1 MANTNLKAMAKAAVA
16 VSMAAGLAACGA
28 GQSHSSKIGPGGG
41 TVAAAGVKVTFPAG
55 ALSQETQI
63 EVTELEHDAQG
74 HRVHIGPD
82 DVSLGKPVSISMSSD
97 DGNASDEKMVEIDHG
112 GSGEVEVE
120 VENEHE
126 VEAEHGREVEVEH
139 LGEFELRPAKA
150 CTPACGAGLEC
161 DDGLCKPHGGGGS
174 GA

>member
-1 MANTNLKAMAKAAVA
+1 
-16 VSMAAGLAACGA
+16 
-28 GQSHSSKIGPGGG
+28 
-41 TVAAAGVKVTFPAG
+41 
-55 ALSQETQI
+55 
-63 EVTELEHDAQG
+63 
-74 HRVHIGPD
+74 
-82 DVSLGKPVSISMSSD
+82 MSSD

-174 GA
+174 GT